1 MKTITNVHMNY
12 VNDIIIIMGF
22 KNLSDYEH
30 VITYSSLKTSS
41 KKICSKINETMTEF
55 KKIFPQ
61 NEFNLRKYNYKFENI
76 DQIIGFVKKLFM
88 YLNIPLDYSRSKKDK
103 ILRLIP
109 INSICYKYIMNL
121 RENPQNH
128 AKVLE
133 KDIAL
138 KNSDDEKNKVLVN
151 PLSSPWFNSTIEPD
165 TMKNTDATEKFTS
178 IGTNMN
184 TDVIESKSIDM
195 NFSNI
200 LKYKKKDFTKTYLT
214 ENLLRISS
222 FRNVIEYI
230 SWIKISKF
238 AKGTRYRLG
247 IGTKLSLQIG
257 GVEYLNHTIAEDSK
271 FTDNYYT
278 FPVDFPNGTFYKYH
292 EINLRIKSGANY
304 TEDTY
309 KLIISGSTFNSKMP
323 KNIIENNNIIFDHD
337 SKWYKPD
344 EYVITAN
351 NGMVYR
357 HHSKLYLQNEAESKN
372 KNLKTMLRL
381 EKENKIK
388 IEQMMIGEEYEKIIC
403 LNIMNDV
410 VEKNIENGL
419 TYLADKMIVKKFGN
433 YNTVCINSYE
443 ELFPVISELNKN
455 STIDIYY
462 IMYRQCDFLKYIK
475 ILQDVDYDYSCTIKT
490 KGFDTVELDSFNKST
505 QNKTIMEKYLNLIN
519 KHCEEIFLIIQVP
532 ESKYDDWT
540 TLNVCFGLCY
550 FDAETDNRKIL
561 SKVEKHNDF
570 FY

>member
-1 MKTITNVHMNY
+1 MKTITNIHMNY

-30 VITYSSLKTSS
+30 VVAYSILKTSS

-109 INSICYKYIMNL
+109 VNSICYKYIMNL
-121 RENPQNH
+121 RENPQNC
-128 AKVLE
+128 AKISE
-133 KDIAL
+133 KDIVL
-138 KNSDDEKNKVLVN
+138 KNSDDEKKISDKVLIN
-151 PLSSPWFNSTIEPD
+151 TLISPWFNSTIEPD
-165 TMKNTDATEKFTS
+165 TIKNTDVIESKS
-178 IGTNMN
+178 

-195 NFSNI
+195 NFSDI

-214 ENLLRISS
+214 ESFLRISS
-222 FRNVIEYI
+222 FRNVFEYI

-238 AKGTRYRLG
+238 VKGTRYRLG

-257 GVEYLNHTIAEDSK
+257 GVEYLNHMITEDSK
-271 FTDNYYT
+271 FIDNYYT

-292 EINLRIKSGANY
+292 EINLRIKSGTDY

-351 NGMVYR
+351 NGMAYR
-357 HHSKLYLQNEAESKN
+357 HHSKIYLQNEAESKN
-372 KNLKTMLRL
+372 RNLKTILRL

-388 IEQMMIGEEYEKIIC
+388 IEQMIIGEEYEKIIC
-403 LNIMNDV
+403 LNIMNDP

-419 TYLADKMIVKKFGN
+419 TYLSDKMIVKKFGN

-443 ELFPVISELNKN
+443 ELVPVISELNKN

-475 ILQDVDYDYSCTIKT
+475 ILQDVDYDYSCTIKAH
-490 KGFDTVELDSFNKST
+490 GFDTVELGSFNKST
-505 QNKTIMEKYLNLIN
+505 QNKTIMEKYLNLMN
-519 KHCEEIFLIIQVP
+519 KPCSEIFLIIQVP

-540 TLNVCFGLCY
+540 TLNACFGLCY
-550 FDAETDNRKIL
+550 FGVETDNRKIL
-561 SKVEKHNDF
+561 SKEEKNNDF